1 MKCPKCQAE
10 LTGEEKFCI
19 KCGTKLQGVNPPVT
33 EKTKAAET
41 PAASSEA
48 SSEQA
53 KPAEAPA
60 PKTEQPKTDEKIA
73 SQAEQPKTDEK
84 IASRAEQPKTD
95 EKTASQAEQPKAD
108 EKTASQAEQPKTDE
122 KTASQAEQPKA
133 DEKTASQAV
142 QPKADEKT
150 ASQAEQPKPDEKTAS
165 QAEQP
170 KADEESA
177 PAPSFCIKCG
187 SKLKP
192 GVKFCTKCGAPVDG
206 HAGNQ
211 PSAQAPAQNQAAQ
224 VGNAPQSP
232 QAYSAPSVQAYVAA
246 PEKKS
251 HSEGLILV
259 IILVIIALIVAILL
273 ALKSMGILSRNSSDQ
288 NQQSQTSSGRNND
301 EDEPKDNEEPEE
313 PEEPEEDPEAVAA
326 RLEEIENIKSE
337 IADAVKAGDGSEGVS
352 DDYPIALDGYIT
364 LGNDYDIED
373 EVSDEALSV
382 FDKYTEQ
389 VRYSVSLLDGQRVGI
404 GLYEQSMVYYDS
416 LLEYAVG
423 MKDAGYD
430 IDVDAITEEH
440 DSIREIY
447 RTKFIEAINEIS
459 TRENWSRDEA
469 WTLMEEAA
477 SLTGEEGNRVLFNE
491 DDPDDPLRLRYI
503 YSLARVTRKHLE
515 TGLADGSLTA
525 EDCLDRIDEMHPETD
540 YNLQLLYDAIFYCG
554 KAGIDPAP
562 YEEAYNAI
570 LAKLV
575 ENEGIFII
583 TDPAKATDTNI
594 DIEHFWAFNDIDP
607 DADASISV
615 SATNGTTAATRAWI
629 RENIRVNR

>member
-33 EKTKAAET
+33 EQTKAAET

-48 SSEQA
+48 SSEQS

-60 PKTEQPKTDEKIA
+60 PKTEQPKTDEKSA
-73 SQAEQPKTDEK
+73 SQAEH
-84 IASRAEQPKTD
+84 
-95 EKTASQAEQPKAD
+95 PKAD

-133 DEKTASQAV
+133 A
-142 QPKADEKT
+142 
-150 ASQAEQPKPDEKTAS
+150 
-165 QAEQP
+165 
-170 KADEESA
+170 EESA

-211 PSAQAPAQNQAAQ
+211 PSAQAPVQNQAAQ
-224 VGNAPQSP
+224 VKNAPQSP
-232 QAYSAPSVQAYVAA
+232 QAYAVSSVQASVAA

-251 HSEGLILV
+251 HSKGLILV

-288 NQQSQTSSGRNND
+288 NQQSQTSSDRNND
-301 EDEPKDNEEPEE
+301 DDDEPEDIEE

-337 IADAVKAGDGSEGVS
+337 IADAVKAGDESEGVS
-352 DDYPIALDGYIT
+352 EDYPKAMDGYIT
-364 LGNDYDIED
+364 LGNDYGIAD
-373 EVSDEALSV
+373 EVGDDALSV
-382 FDKYTEQ
+382 FNRYADQ
-389 VRYSVSLLDGQRVGI
+389 VRYSVSILDGQKVGS
-404 GLYEQSMVYYDS
+404 GLYIQTMGYYDE
-416 LLEYAVG
+416 LLEYAIR
-423 MKDAGYD
+423 MNDAGYD
-430 IDVDAITEEH
+430 TDVEAISEEH

-459 TRENWSRDEA
+459 SRENWSRDEA
-469 WTLMEEAA
+469 WALMEDAA
-477 SLTGEEGNRVLFNE
+477 SLTDDNGARLFFNE

-503 YSLARVTRKHLE
+503 YSLAWVTRKHLE
-515 TGLADGSLTA
+515 KGSADGSLTA
-525 EDCLDRIDEMHPETD
+525 EDCLDIIDATLPETD

-554 KAGIDPAP
+554 KAGIDAAP

-570 LAKLV
+570 LAKLE

-583 TDPAKATDTNI
+583 TDPAKVTETNI
-594 DIEHFWAFNDIDP
+594 DINHFWAFNDISQN
-607 DADASISV
+607 ADSSISV
-615 SATNGTTAATRAWI
+615 STTNGTTAATRAWI
-629 RENIRVNR
+629 RDNIRVNR

>member
-33 EKTKAAET
+33 EQTKAAET

-60 PKTEQPKTDEKIA
+60 PKTEQPKTDEK
-73 SQAEQPKTDEK
+73 
-84 IASRAEQPKTD
+84 
-95 EKTASQAEQPKAD
+95 TASQAEQPKAD
-108 EKTASQAEQPKTDE
+108 EKTASQAEQPK
-122 KTASQAEQPKA
+122 AA
-133 DEKTASQAV
+133 
-142 QPKADEKT
+142 
-150 ASQAEQPKPDEKTAS
+150 
-165 QAEQP
+165 
-170 KADEESA
+170 EESA

-211 PSAQAPAQNQAAQ
+211 PSAQAPAQAPVQNQAAQ

-232 QAYSAPSVQAYVAA
+232 QAYAAPSAQASVAA

-251 HSEGLILV
+251 HSKGLILV

-301 EDEPKDNEEPEE
+301 EDEPEDNEEPEE

-364 LGNDYDIED
+364 LGNDYDIAD

-430 IDVDAITEEH
+430 IDVDAVTEEH

-477 SLTGEEGNRVLFNE
+477 SLTDEEGNRVLFNE

-525 EDCLDRIDEMHPETD
+525 EDCLDRIDEMLPETD